1 MKHYAG
7 NTLDKSVDADLA
19 NAVAEFREQL
29 RRMTE
34 GLSND

>member
-7 NTLDKSVDADLA
+7 NTLDKSVGADLD

-29 RRMTE
+29 LPMTE
-34 GLSND
+34 CLSND